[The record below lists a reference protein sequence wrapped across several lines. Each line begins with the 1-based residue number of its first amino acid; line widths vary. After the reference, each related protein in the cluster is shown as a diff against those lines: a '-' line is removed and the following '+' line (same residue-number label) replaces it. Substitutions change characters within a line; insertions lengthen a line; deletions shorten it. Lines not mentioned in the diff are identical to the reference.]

1 MKMIAHRGYSK
12 FELENTKEAFLAAA
26 NRSYFGIE
34 TDITLLHDRS
44 MILYHDDT
52 INRLTNIDKPT
63 RDLTYDEAMQ
73 LELNARPTYHTYPLK
88 IATVLEY
95 IRICKHYNKTPII
108 ELKWGFNFDAVDEV
122 MELLVKEEM
131 FDKSVIICF
140 TYEIVLYIKEKYPTM
155 RIQYLLG
162 MLYSKEVIEDCLQ
175 RKISIDL
182 RHDLITKELV
192 DAFHE
197 NGLEVNAW
205 TVDDDETRRR
215 LEEWGVDYLTTNIL
229 E

>member
-1 MKMIAHRGYSK
+1 
-12 FELENTKEAFLAAA
+12 
-26 NRSYFGIE
+26 
-34 TDITLLHDRS
+34 
-44 MILYHDDT
+44 
-52 INRLTNIDKPT
+52 
-63 RDLTYDEAMQ
+63 
-73 LELNARPTYHTYPLK
+73 
-88 IATVLEY
+88 
-95 IRICKHYNKTPII
+95 
-108 ELKWGFNFDAVDEV
+108 
-122 MELLVKEEM
+122 MECVCEWAQSF
-131 FDKSVIICF
+131 FDKSLIICF
-140 TYEIVLYIKEKYPTM
+140 TYNIVLYIKEKYPTM

-162 MLYSKEVIEDCLQ
+162 MLYTKEVIEDCLQ

-205 TVDDDETRRR
+205 TGDDDETRRR